1 MYEMGD
7 IYDKREIKR
16 EIKRERFDCI
26 STRACACVCLR

>member
-16 EIKRERFDCI
+16 DIKRERFDYR
-26 STRACACVCLR
+26 STRACARVCLR